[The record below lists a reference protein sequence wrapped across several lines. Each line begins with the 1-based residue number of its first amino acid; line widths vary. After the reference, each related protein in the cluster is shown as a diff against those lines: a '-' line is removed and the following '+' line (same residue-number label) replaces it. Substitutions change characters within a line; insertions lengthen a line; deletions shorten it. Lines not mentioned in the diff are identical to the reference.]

1 MNRTLKRPMFRMGG
15 STGTGITSGL
25 DQPRKQYNQAGR
37 VLPYNM
43 ADLVKQSQE
52 QAMDPAVRE
61 AYQPYFER
69 PKGEGFN
76 RFLMNTGLN
85 LMSATPRGKGFSGLL
100 STAAG
105 AAKEPTAQLF
115 EDIDTQ
121 RLSKKAAEA
130 DLFKTLLEGNISI
143 AESAAEGTGEA
154 DAKRGV
160 KLQIADDIETTMD
173 LILKLENKQ
182 AKTPD
187 QFSDDDNNLLNK
199 KKLRLE
205 QLTKNDTVMQSL
217 LGDEQYTQR
226 IMRKIKDNLL
236 DKKDASGVDFYKG
249 DDDPRLLED
258 MFMYYNQ
265 FFKTGKF
272 PDVNQGL
279 AEGGRAGYQ
288 MGGGAGMGQ
297 VPMSMP
303 QEPMNMAQ
311 GPRGG
316 GEDMGQ
322 KIDFNTLRARLPQE
336 IGDDVVRLIAASP
349 EALEDFATIATQQDV
364 DLFNQKYSV
373 NLVLPQEA

>member
-25 DQPRKQYNQAGR
+25 DKPRQQYNKAG
-37 VLPYNM
+37 
-43 ADLVKQSQE
+43 LVDFFPTQSE
-52 QAMDPAVRE
+52 FDEAKAMFPRYE
-61 AYQPYFER
+61 T
-69 PKGEGFN
+69 PKGQGLN
-76 RFLMNTGLN
+76 RFLISTGLD
-85 LMSATPRGKGFSGLL
+85 LMSRPPTGKGFTGLL
-100 STAAG
+100 STAAQ
-105 AAKEPTAQLF
+105 AAKAPTKQLF
-115 EDIDTQ
+115 DDMDADRAT
-121 RLSKKAAEA
+121 KFATDA
-130 DLFKTLLEGNISI
+130 DLFKTLIE
-143 AESAAEGTGEA
+143 AKGEA
-154 DAKRGV
+154 LSGMGDTVGSRGV

-182 AKTPD
+182 TKTPE

-205 QLTKNDTVMQSL
+205 QLTKNDQVMQSL

-236 DKKDASGVDFYKG
+236 DKKDENGVEIYRG
-249 DDDPRLLED
+249 DDDPKLLED
-258 MFMYYNQ
+258 MFMYYQQ

-272 PDVNQGL
+272 PDVNQPL

-288 MGGGAGMGQ
+288 MGGGADMAQ
-297 VPMSMP
+297 APMSMP
-303 QEPMNMAQ
+303 QEPMTMDQ
-311 GPRGG
+311 GP
-316 GEDMGQ
+316 
-322 KIDFNTLRARLPQE
+322 KIDFSTLRARLPQE

>member
-15 STGTGITSGL
+15 STNSGITSGL
-25 DQPRKQYNQAGR
+25 GQPRQQYKKAGIVDFFPTQGEFDEAR
-37 VLPYNM
+37 
-43 ADLVKQSQE
+43 
-52 QAMDPAVRE
+52 AMFPK
-61 AYQPYFER
+61 YER
-69 PKGEGFN
+69 PQGESFN
-76 RFLMNTGLN
+76 RFLMSTGLD
-85 LMSATPRGKGFSGLL
+85 LMSRPPTGKGFTGLL
-100 STAAG
+100 STAAQ
-105 AAKEPTAQLF
+105 AAKAPTKQLF
-115 EDIDTQ
+115 DDMDADRAT
-121 RLSKKAAEA
+121 KFATDA
-130 DLFKTLLEGNISI
+130 DLFKTLIE
-143 AESAAEGTGEA
+143 AKGEA
-154 DAKRGV
+154 LSGMGDTVGNRGV

-182 AKTPD
+182 TTTPNE
-187 QFSDDDNNLLNK
+187 FSENDANLLNK

-236 DKKDASGVDFYKG
+236 DKKDANGADFYKG
-249 DDDPRLLED
+249 DDDPKLLED
-258 MFMYYNQ
+258 MFMYYQQ

-272 PDVNQGL
+272 PDVNQAL

-288 MGGGAGMGQ
+288 MGGGADMAQ
-297 VPMSMP
+297 APMSMP
-303 QEPMNMAQ
+303 QESMSMDQEP
-311 GPRGG
+311 
-316 GEDMGQ
+316 
-322 KIDFNTLRARLPQE
+322 KIDFGTLRARLPQE